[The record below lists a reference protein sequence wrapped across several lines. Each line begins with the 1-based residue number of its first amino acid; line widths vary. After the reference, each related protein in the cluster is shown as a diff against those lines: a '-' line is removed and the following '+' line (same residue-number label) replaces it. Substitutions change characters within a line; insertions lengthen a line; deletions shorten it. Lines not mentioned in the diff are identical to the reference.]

1 MHPRVKGTAQPRY
14 RARILAR
21 SRNRAL
27 SQTPATPTT
36 MPTGKRPA
44 PTKATKAASDK
55 SDSDSDSDDF
65 GMQAAFAKSASKPVA
80 RQRTQGGGGGM
91 ARARAQG
98 MVVEIKDET
107 VNKRNGSG
115 TIPKRRM
122 TLVNPKVMGDGAD
135 NYVGSDFA
143 SFLLPMIEKDDGGS
157 EDGHAGGGGD
167 GQGKRKERVL
177 TYPDSYNTRCR
188 RIDGS
193 MVVSLY
199 RESFSKDKE
208 SDVGR
213 MKVGDIIE
221 VWSLEAVVDI
231 NRIGEE
237 TLFLNAGGG
246 KIVTE
251 GPPVSEVPR
260 ALMSYAMERQEQAL
274 FTASTAKSGFFDA
287 SELRTF
293 NEEQTRQAKI
303 LQSQWKDHI
312 EKIGQNFRNLS
323 VGKDEQLTANLVD
336 AADRLKEKGP
346 EHFAAGGIICPYEEK
361 YDLPVVPLILLG
373 DSPAHQKQAKGLPVV
388 LQQLKKAVKDDEVR
402 STLPKSMLAAVV
414 SNLEFYKEGSNGFVL
429 TITAVA
435 VPDVDGAVEALK
447 ENKKANPGLQ
457 LGTSILVD
465 QTLKSYQ
472 RESCRDKN
480 FVKLFVE
487 EVFTGQITGAL
498 FAKMGEAKESDT
510 GWNVYSQWPIASGV
524 KLMLDATL
532 TKGGVLVSK
541 EFVVENLCDG
551 TSQCVGERT
560 LEQENALP
568 LSEDQE
574 PVTFAKHGVQELSSG
589 SWKLSHLDPDRFKD
603 ATAPMKTEFRV
614 LFSGVRNLLADD
626 DEPRTDPKAGEAAV
640 AKMAKEAGKSVKEF
654 VCWSTLLYAVAVPE
668 A

>member
-1 MHPRVKGTAQPRY
+1 MPGT
-14 RARILAR
+14 
-21 SRNRAL
+21 
-27 SQTPATPTT
+27 
-36 MPTGKRPA
+36 KRPA

-55 SDSDSDSDDF
+55 DDSDSESDDF

-98 MVVEIKDET
+98 MIVEIKDEV

-135 NYVGSDFA
+135 NYVGSGFA

-157 EDGHAGGGGD
+157 EDGTVGGGGMNEPR
-167 GQGKRKERVL
+167 QRKERFL

-199 RESFSKDKE
+199 REAFSKDKE

-231 NRIGEE
+231 NRVGEE

-251 GPPVSEVPR
+251 GPPVSQVPR

-303 LQSQWKDHI
+303 IQSQWKDHI

-323 VGKDEQLTANLVD
+323 VGKEAQLSTNLVD

-346 EHFAAGGIICPYEEK
+346 EYFAAGGVICPYEEK
-361 YDLPVVPLILLG
+361 FDMPVVPLILLG
-373 DSPAHQKQAKGLPVV
+373 DTPAHQKQAKGLPVV

-402 STLPKSMLAAVV
+402 STLPKSMLAPVV
-414 SNLEFYKEGSNGFVL
+414 SNVEFYKEGSNGFVL
-429 TITAVA
+429 TITAVG

-465 QTLKSYQ
+465 QTIKNYQ
-472 RESCRDKN
+472 RETCRDKN
-480 FVKLFVE
+480 FVKMFVE
-487 EVFTGQITGAL
+487 EVFMGQITGAL
-498 FAKMGEAKESDT
+498 VLLVAIVLT
-510 GWNVYSQWPIASGV
+510 LLVVIALFWRVRRLAG
-524 KLMLDATL
+524 LLL
-532 TKGGVLVSK
+532 
-541 EFVVENLCDG
+541 
-551 TSQCVGERT
+551 
-560 LEQENALP
+560 LP
-568 LSEDQE
+568 YLAW
-574 PVTFAKHGVQELSSG
+574 VCF
-589 SWKLSHLDPDRFKD
+589 
-603 ATAPMKTEFRV
+603 ATALNYQFLQLNPDADGGSPDGAVERV
-614 LFSGVRNLLADD
+614 RI
-626 DEPRTDPKAGEAAV
+626 
-640 AKMAKEAGKSVKEF
+640 
-654 VCWSTLLYAVAVPE
+654 
-668 A
+668 

>member
-1 MHPRVKGTAQPRY
+1 MPGT
-14 RARILAR
+14 
-21 SRNRAL
+21 
-27 SQTPATPTT
+27 
-36 MPTGKRPA
+36 KRPA

-55 SDSDSDSDDF
+55 DDSDSESDDF

-80 RQRTQGGGGGM
+80 RQRTQGAGGGM

-98 MVVEIKDET
+98 MIVEIKDET
-107 VNKRNGSG
+107 VAKRNGSG

-135 NYVGSDFA
+135 NYVGSNFA

-157 EDGHAGGGGD
+157 EDGTVGGGGMNEPR
-167 GQGKRKERVL
+167 QRKERFL

-260 ALMSYAMERQEQAL
+260 AMMSYAMERQEQAL

-323 VGKDEQLTANLVD
+323 VGKEAQLSTNLVD

-346 EHFAAGGIICPYEEK
+346 EYFAAGGVICPYEEK
-361 YDLPVVPLILLG
+361 YDMPVVPLILLG
-373 DSPAHQKQAKGLPVV
+373 DAPAHQKQAKGLPVV

-402 STLPKSMLAAVV
+402 STLPKSMLAPVV
-414 SNLEFYKEGSNGFVL
+414 SNVEFYKEGSNGFVL
-429 TITAVA
+429 TITAVG

-465 QTLKSYQ
+465 QTIKNYQ
-472 RESCRDKN
+472 RETCRDKN
-480 FVKLFVE
+480 FVKMFVE

-532 TKGGVLVSK
+532 SKGAVLVSRD
-541 EFVVENLCDG
+541 FVVENLCDG
-551 TSQCVGERT
+551 TTQCVGERT

-574 PVTFAKHGVQELSSG
+574 PVTFAKHGVQELTSG
-589 SWKLSHLDPDRFKD
+589 AWKLSHLDPARFKD
-603 ATAPMKTEFRV
+603 AAAPVKTEFRV

-626 DEPRTDPKAGEAAV
+626 DEPRTDEKAGEAAV

-654 VCWSTLLYAVAVPE
+654 VCWNTLLYAVAVPE

>member
-21 SRNRAL
+21 ARNRAL
-27 SQTPATPTT
+27 SQTPATPTV
-36 MPTGKRPA
+36 MPGSKRPA
-44 PTKATKAASDK
+44 PSKATKAASDK
-55 SDSDSDSDDF
+55 DDSDSESDDF

-98 MVVEIKDET
+98 MIVEIKDET

-157 EDGHAGGGGD
+157 EDGNAGGGGD
-167 GQGKRKERVL
+167 NQGKRKERFL

-260 ALMSYAMERQEQAL
+260 AMMSYAMERQEQAL

-303 LQSQWKDHI
+303 IQSQWKDHI

-323 VGKDEQLTANLVD
+323 VGKEAQLSTNLVD
-336 AADRLKEKGP
+336 AADRLKEKGS
-346 EHFAAGGIICPYEEK
+346 EYFAAGGVICPYEEK
-361 YDLPVVPLILLG
+361 FDMPVVPLILLG
-373 DSPAHQKQAKGLPVV
+373 DAPAHQKQAKGLPVV

-402 STLPKSMLAAVV
+402 STLPKSMLAPVV
-414 SNLEFYKEGSNGFVL
+414 SNVEFYKEGSNGFVL
-429 TITAVA
+429 TITAVG

-465 QTLKSYQ
+465 QTIKNYQ
-472 RESCRDKN
+472 RETCRDKN
-480 FVKLFVE
+480 FVKMFVE

-532 TKGGVLVSK
+532 SKGAVLVSRD
-541 EFVVENLCDG
+541 FVVENLCDG
-551 TSQCVGERT
+551 TTQCVGERT

-574 PVTFAKHGVQELSSG
+574 PVTFAKHGVQELTSG

-614 LFSGVRNLLADD
+614 LFSGVRNLLTDD
-626 DEPRTDPKAGEAAV
+626 DEPRVDEKAGEAAV

-654 VCWSTLLYAVAVPE
+654 VCWNTLLYAVAVPK

>member
-1 MHPRVKGTAQPRY
+1 
-14 RARILAR
+14 
-21 SRNRAL
+21 
-27 SQTPATPTT
+27 
-36 MPTGKRPA
+36 MPSGKRPA

-55 SDSDSDSDDF
+55 DDSDSDSDDF

-143 SFLLPMIEKDDGGS
+143 SFLLPMIEKEDGGS

-167 GQGKRKERVL
+167 GQGKRKERFL

-303 LQSQWKDHI
+303 LQSQWKEHI

-323 VGKDEQLTANLVD
+323 VGKEAQLSTNLVD

-346 EHFAAGGIICPYEEK
+346 EYFAAGGVICPYEEK

-373 DSPAHQKQAKGLPVV
+373 DAPAHQKQAKGLPVV

-402 STLPKSMLAAVV
+402 STLPKSMLAPVV
-414 SNLEFYKEGSNGFVL
+414 SNVEFYKEGSNGFVL

-465 QTLKSYQ
+465 QTLKNYQ

-487 EVFTGQITGAL
+487 EVFMGQITGAL

-532 TKGGVLVSK
+532 TKGAVLVSRD
-541 EFVVENLCDG
+541 FVVENLCDG
-551 TSQCVGERT
+551 TTQCVGERT

-574 PVTFAKHGVQELSSG
+574 PVTFAKHGVQELTSG

-603 ATAPMKTEFRV
+603 ATGPTTTQFRV

-626 DEPRTDPKAGEAAV
+626 DEPRVDEKAGEAAV

-654 VCWSTLLYAVAVPE
+654 VCWNTLLYAVAVPE